1 MMNRSYLLLLLLLLD
16 IVHIDWEFIFDG
28 DVGLVSTVWVLSLSL
43 CVDCGGL
50 SGLLVLWLLVLWL
63 LVLGCWCLVVVCLV
77 VGFFPLR
84 MSASYF

>member
-1 MMNRSYLLLLLLLLD
+1 MMNRSYLLLLLD

-50 SGLLVLWLLVLWL
+50 SGLLVLWLLVL
-63 LVLGCWCLVVVCLV
+63 GCWFLPSSDECVLFLVGKSL
-77 VGFFPLR
+77 
-84 MSASYF
+84 